1 MTDRERPNFLRL
13 VTDKDAAARRV
24 APAPQPAS
32 QRGAGEHEV
41 WQPTLFPEFNPRL
54 AVAVDLDGLSKD
66 DFVEIIERVHPLA
79 IIDLRIIPR
88 FDYAGFNRRVAFDFF
103 ARVGS
108 SYFDFTG
115 DVGVKDDRDAK
126 LNPAFVT
133 DYVQTKV
140 CKSKAACGPL
150 VFLIGG
156 REANED
162 YVPLL
167 AQHLSSKEA
176 QWQWV
181 KA

>member
-1 MTDRERPNFLRL
+1 MTDRERPSFLRL
-13 VTDKDAAARRV
+13 VSDKDAPTRKV
-24 APAPQPAS
+24 PPAQSRLLPDHDDRPA
-32 QRGAGEHEV
+32 

-54 AVAVDLDGLSKD
+54 AVALVLDGLATE
-66 DFVEIIERVHPLA
+66 DFVEIIERVHPRA

-140 CKSKAACGPL
+140 CKAKPVCGPL
-150 VFLIGG
+150 VFLIGE
-156 REANED
+156 REAQED
-162 YVPLL
+162 YLPLL
-167 AQHLSSKEA
+167 AQHLSSA
-176 QWQWV
+176 DGNWQWV

>member
-1 MTDRERPNFLRL
+1 MTDRERPRFLRL
-13 VTDKDAAARRV
+13 VTDKDAATRKAV
-24 APAPQPAS
+24 PPAIS
-32 QRGAGEHEV
+32 HRGDDDRET

-54 AVAVDLDGLSKD
+54 AVAVDLDALSKE
-66 DFVEIIERVHPLA
+66 DFVQIIERVHPRA

-88 FDYAGFNRRVAFDFF
+88 FDYAGFNRKIAFDFF
-103 ARVGS
+103 AQVGS

-140 CKSKAACGPL
+140 CKSQPACGPL

-156 REANED
+156 REASEE
-162 YVPLL
+162 YLPLL
-167 AQHLSSKEA
+167 AQHLSSTTAK
-176 QWQWV
+176 WQWV
-181 KA
+181 RA